1 MVRIVTLAVC
11 LLTAG
16 SALAQAQSSSYTE
29 DYQQEALEIFDDIIA
44 MRTAAGH
51 GNVPAM
57 AEYLAQRFRDAG
69 FDDED
74 IHVIPMVISDGEEVA
89 SLVVRYRGNG
99 LANKKP
105 ILLLAHMDVVD
116 AIRSDW
122 VRDPYTLI
130 EEDGYFFGRGTSDN
144 KTGIAMLTATFA
156 RLQREGFTPTRDLI
170 IAFTGDE
177 ETTME
182 NIQTLVTEHRN
193 LVDAEF
199 VLNSD
204 AGGGYR
210 DHNHDPVSYLLQAAE
225 KTYVDYELTIRNP
238 GGHSSRP
245 RADNAI
251 YELATVLKNIEQYR
265 FPSRINE
272 VTEGYFREMSPL
284 VGGELGEA
292 MGDYARNPDDLAA
305 QAVLENH
312 PSEVGTTRTTCITTM
327 LRAGHAANAL
337 PQSATATVNC
347 RVFPGV
353 PAAEVEEQLFR
364 AAANPALE
372 IVTLYEPNEGPM
384 SPLREDVT
392 ATVAEAAKTYYGDVP
407 LIPEMSKGAT
417 DSQYTR
423 MAGMPSYGVS
433 GLFMRPEDMFAHGLN
448 ERVPVDSF
456 FTALDYWHQVLTELG
471 SE

>member
-1 MVRIVTLAVC
+1 MIRIVTLAFC
-11 LLTAG
+11 LLAAG
-16 SALAQAQSSSYTE
+16 SVFAQAQSSNYTE
-29 DYQQEALEIFDDIIA
+29 DYQQEALEIFRDIIA
-44 MRTAAGH
+44 MRTAEGH

-69 FDDED
+69 FDAED
-74 IHVIPMVISDGEEVA
+74 VSVIPQVNSSGEEVA
-89 SLVVRYRGNG
+89 ALVVRYRGNG
-99 LANKKP
+99 MANKKP

-116 AIRSDW
+116 ALRSDW
-122 VRDPYTLI
+122 ERDPFTLI
-130 EEDGYFFGRGTSDN
+130 EEDGFFFGRGTSDN

-156 RLQREGFTPTRDLI
+156 RLQREDFTPTRDLV

-177 ETTME
+177 ESTMDS
-182 NIQTLVTEHRN
+182 ILSLVTDHRD
-193 LVDAEF
+193 LIDAEF

-210 DHNHDPVSYLLQAAE
+210 DHEHESVSYLLQAAE

-238 GGHSSRP
+238 GGHSSLP

-265 FPSRINE
+265 FPSRVNE
-272 VTEGYFREMSPL
+272 VTQGYFREMSPL

-292 MGDYARNPDDLAA
+292 MGEYARSPGDPDA
-305 QAVLENH
+305 QAVLETY
-312 PSEVGTTRTTCITTM
+312 PSEVGTTRTTCIATM

-353 PAAEVEEQLFR
+353 PAEEVEAQLVR

-372 IVTLYEPNEGPM
+372 IKTLYEPNEGPM

-392 ATVAEAAKTYYGDVP
+392 ATVAEAARTFYGDVP

-471 SE
+471 TE